1 MKPSLTLCLI
11 TCLCLSFSGMAAN
24 ERQQQERHSERQKDR
39 QQERQPSRAQGLQTE
54 PRRMVV
60 NGPEQAVAMA
70 QRQFR
75 GKVLSVQSSG
85 SGYRVKIL
93 NNNGQVFSVSVDAAS
108 GRVSR
113 N

>member
-1 MKPSLTLCLI
+1 MKLGLTLTLVA
-11 TCLCLSFSGMAAN
+11 CLCASFGCIAGNDKHDDRNQSRDQGVKN
-24 ERQQQERHSERQKDR
+24 EQR
-39 QQERQPSRAQGLQTE
+39 L
-54 PRRMVV
+54 VV
-60 NGPEQAVAMA
+60 NSPDQAVAMA
-70 QRQFR
+70 QRQYR

-93 NNNGQVFSVSVDAAS
+93 NNDGQVFSVSVDAAT

>member
-1 MKPSLTLCLI
+1 MKLGLTLPLI
-11 TCLCLSFSGMAAN
+11 ACLCFSFSCMAGN
-24 ERQQQERHSERQKDR
+24 DKQDDR
-39 QQERQPSRAQGLQTE
+39 NQSRNQGAKPEQ
-54 PRRMVV
+54 RRLVV
-60 NGPEQAVAMA
+60 NSPDQAVAMA
-70 QRQFR
+70 QRQYR

-93 NNNGQVFSVSVDAAS
+93 NNDGQVFSVSVDAAT

>member
-1 MKPSLTLCLI
+1 
-11 TCLCLSFSGMAAN
+11 MAAN
-24 ERQQQERHSERQKDR
+24 ERQHERQQQERHSERQKDR

>member
-1 MKPSLTLCLI
+1 
-11 TCLCLSFSGMAAN
+11 MAGKDKQDDRN
-24 ERQQQERHSERQKDR
+24 QSRNQEAK
-39 QQERQPSRAQGLQTE
+39 QEQHRL
-54 PRRMVV
+54 VV
-60 NGPEQAVAMA
+60 NSPDQAVAVV
-70 QRQFR
+70 QRQYR

-93 NNNGQVFSVSVDAAS
+93 NNDGQVFSVSVDAAT

>member
-24 ERQQQERHSERQKDR
+24 ERQQERHSERQKDR

>member
-1 MKPSLTLCLI
+1 MKLGLTLILI
-11 TCLCLSFSGMAAN
+11 TCLCASFGSMAGNDKHDDRNQSRDQGVNN
-24 ERQQQERHSERQKDR
+24 EQR
-39 QQERQPSRAQGLQTE
+39 L
-54 PRRMVV
+54 VV
-60 NGPEQAVAMA
+60 NSPDQAVAMA
-70 QRQFR
+70 QRQYR

-93 NNNGQVFSVSVDAAS
+93 NNDGQVFSVSVDAAT

>member
-1 MKPSLTLCLI
+1 MRKIAEHSRVPDMKLGLTLPLI
-11 TCLCLSFSGMAAN
+11 ACLCFSFSCMAGNDKQDDRNQPRNQGAK
-24 ERQQQERHSERQKDR
+24 QEQ
-39 QQERQPSRAQGLQTE
+39 
-54 PRRMVV
+54 RRLVV
-60 NGPEQAVAMA
+60 NSPDQAVAMV
-70 QRQFR
+70 QRQYR

-93 NNNGQVFSVSVDAAS
+93 NNDGQVFSVSVDAAT

>member
-1 MKPSLTLCLI
+1 
-11 TCLCLSFSGMAAN
+11 MAGKDKQDDRNQSRNQEAKQ
-24 ERQQQERHSERQKDR
+24 EQQR
-39 QQERQPSRAQGLQTE
+39 L
-54 PRRMVV
+54 VV
-60 NGPEQAVAMA
+60 NSPDQAVAVV
-70 QRQFR
+70 QRQYR

-93 NNNGQVFSVSVDAAS
+93 NNDGQVFSVSVEAAT

>member
-1 MKPSLTLCLI
+1 MKLSLTLCLI

-24 ERQQQERHSERQKDR
+24 DRQSERQSESHHERQKDR
-39 QQERQPSRAQGLQTE
+39 QQE
-54 PRRMVV
+54 PRRLQVS
-60 NGPEQAVAMA
+60 GPDQAVAMA

-75 GKVLSVQSSG
+75 GKVLSVQPSG